1 MSNPIKSSMKK
12 PPHILYI
19 LSDEHCGFANGY
31 MGDPNL
37 RTPNMDR
44 LAAEGVAFSHAYANS
59 PICTP
64 SRGTLFSGRHSH
76 CGPVQHF
83 FDVYKAASPS
93 TATLLRE
100 GGYHTAFFGK
110 WHLGVVRDQ
119 MSPAVRENPD
129 AYPEIDYF
137 RRTPEYHRAGF
148 QDWFAFELNDAPF
161 NFAYYE
167 QNAINPVQKSGYQ
180 TDLLTEMV
188 IDYLADYDGDKPLF
202 LVLSVEPPHFPLEAP
217 SSFMRF
223 DTDTMVFRPN
233 FGDSPEMRQALATY
247 YAMIENL
254 DWNIGRL
261 LDAISTIDQ
270 FQKNL
275 LTVYLSDHGD
285 YMGSHGLI
293 ARKEYP
299 HEEGVRIPL
308 IFHWPEAIPPQG
320 LRDDLFSMI
329 DMLPTTLALAG
340 LTVPGHVQGQS
351 FAAACRGKPFD
362 GPKYVLLEMNNNPRW
377 SLDFIDWRAIVS
389 HRWKYI
395 YFETGHELLYD
406 LRADPYEM
414 NNIAAKEPATK
425 ARLRQGLLD
434 LLFESREPYFDVLME
449 YGVAPERPIINVSN
463 RFNDGI
469 APTWKDMIITP

>member
-1 MSNPIKSSMKK
+1 MKR

-19 LSDEHCGFANGY
+19 LSDEHCGFATGY

-37 RTPNMDR
+37 RTPNLDR

-76 CGPVQHF
+76 AGPVQHF
-83 FDVYKAASPS
+83 FDVYKATAPS
-93 TATLLRE
+93 TATLLRDA
-100 GGYHTAFFGK
+100 GYRTAFFGK

-119 MSPAVRENPD
+119 MSPAVRENPTV
-129 AYPEIDYF
+129 YPEIDYF

-148 QDWFAFELNDAPF
+148 QDWYAFELNDDPF

-167 QNAINPVQKSGYQ
+167 QDAVNPIRRSGYQ

-188 IDYLADYDGDKPLF
+188 INYLEDYSLDNPLF

-217 SSFMRF
+217 SSFERF
-223 DTDTMVFRPN
+223 DPAAMQTRPN
-233 FGDSPEMRQALATY
+233 FGDTPEMRRALATY

-261 LDAISTIDQ
+261 LKSISKIGR
-270 FQKNL
+270 FQDNF
-275 LTVYLSDHGD
+275 LTVYFSDHGD

-308 IFHWPEAIPPQG
+308 IFHWPGQIPAQTM
-320 LRDDLFSMI
+320 RNDLFSMI
-329 DMLPTTLALAG
+329 DMLPTTLDLAG
-340 LTVPGHVQGQS
+340 QAIPGHIQGQS
-351 FAAACRGKPFD
+351 FAPACLGLPFS
-362 GPKYVLLEMNNNPRW
+362 GPASVLLEMNNNPRW
-377 SLDFIDWRAIVS
+377 SLDFIDWRASVS
-389 HRWKYI
+389 HRWKYA

-406 LRADPYEM
+406 LQNDPYEM
-414 NNIAAKEPATK
+414 DNIADSEPEIRERLKEELL
-425 ARLRQGLLD
+425 RLLA
-434 LLFESREPYFDVLME
+434 ESREPYFDVLIQN
-449 YGVAPERPIINVSN
+449 GVPPAQPVINVSE
-463 RFNDGI
+463 RWRGGI
-469 APTWKDMIITP
+469 APTWQDMIITKETQ

>member
-1 MSNPIKSSMKK
+1 MSKA
-12 PPHILYI
+12 PHILYI
-19 LSDEHCGFANGY
+19 LSDEHCGFASGY

-37 RTPNMDR
+37 RTPNLDS
-44 LAAEGVAFSHAYANS
+44 LAAEGTAFSHAYTNS

-64 SRGTLFSGRHSH
+64 SRGTLFSGRHAH
-76 CGPVQHF
+76 AGPVQHF
-83 FDVYKAASPS
+83 FDVYKASSPS
-93 TATLLRE
+93 TATLLRDA
-100 GGYHTAFFGK
+100 GYRTAFFGK

-119 MSPAVRENPD
+119 MSPAVRANPD

-148 QDWFAFELNDAPF
+148 EDWFAFELNDAPF

-167 QNAINPVQKSGYQ
+167 QRAVNPIQRSGYQ

-188 IDYLADYDGDKPLF
+188 ISYMQEYDRDKPLF

-223 DTDTMVFRPN
+223 DPETMVTRPN

-261 LDAISTIDQ
+261 LEAISAIERFSD
-270 FQKNL
+270 NL

-299 HEEGVRIPL
+299 HEEAVRIPL
-308 IFHWPEAIPPQG
+308 IFHWPGTVAAQG
-320 LRDDLFSMI
+320 VRDDLFSMV

-340 LTVPGHVQGQS
+340 VAVPTHVQGQS
-351 FAAACRGKPFD
+351 FAPACLAQPFT
-362 GPKYVLLEMNNNPRW
+362 GPESILLEMNNNPRW

-389 HRWKYI
+389 HRWKYA

-406 LRADPYEM
+406 LDTDPFEM
-414 NNIAAKEPATK
+414 NNIAQTRPDIKEK
-425 ARLRQGLLD
+425 LKRSLLQ
-434 LLFESREPYFDVLME
+434 LLSDSREPYFDVLMTD
-449 YGVAPERPIINVSN
+449 GVAPEHPVINVSE
-463 RFNDGI
+463 RWRGGI
-469 APTWKDMIITP
+469 APTWQDMIQTPEEHL